1 MPKNMQFQGLR
12 IFYISTGDKIKN
24 RGKTMWGQITNIGL
38 ANLPYWNFLPM
49 MYTNFGGDIQLS
61 TIEPYNNNPLNA
73 VLNPMAQMSW
83 GIAGLSEGFSMFPQ
97 VNQGSASA
105 LAQQW
110 LTPTY
115 NQMASQNINTTDANI
130 KGTITRLEAKLQD
143 KSTTEEQK
151 TEIQKII
158 DNLKQAQEKLDNL
171 KKSSELTP
179 DEAYKQST
187 EISSEVNEIIKNAV
201 NLFSSAQ
208 TAQTQNSE
216 NKTNQAENKPAA
228 TNPQKTE
235 TKTDDSE
242 KKTDKKQGVSQNI
255 DDFSTE
261 IKKDVEAFF
270 NAIDGIG
277 TDNDEM
283 EKLIQKHVDA
293 GTLTEFMLCWNE
305 KASNRHN
312 ESLIEAFM
320 NDADHGQAKKYLPLM
335 IESLT
340 ERAKELGI
348 YNEQFESYRN
358 AADKE
363 VFSDG
368 IWGALHGMNDDVVC
382 ENIDAM
388 LQLIAEKEGSKY
400 GSKKTE

>member
-1 MPKNMQFQGLR
+1 MQFQGLR

-242 KKTDKKQGVSQNI
+242 KKTNKKQGVSQNI

-277 TDNDEM
+277 TE
-283 EKLIQKHVDA
+283 
-293 GTLTEFMLCWNE
+293 
-305 KASNRHN
+305 
-312 ESLIEAFM
+312 
-320 NDADHGQAKKYLPLM
+320 
-335 IESLT
+335 
-340 ERAKELGI
+340 
-348 YNEQFESYRN
+348 
-358 AADKE
+358 
-363 VFSDG
+363 
-368 IWGALHGMNDDVVC
+368 
-382 ENIDAM
+382 
-388 LQLIAEKEGSKY
+388 
-400 GSKKTE
+400 